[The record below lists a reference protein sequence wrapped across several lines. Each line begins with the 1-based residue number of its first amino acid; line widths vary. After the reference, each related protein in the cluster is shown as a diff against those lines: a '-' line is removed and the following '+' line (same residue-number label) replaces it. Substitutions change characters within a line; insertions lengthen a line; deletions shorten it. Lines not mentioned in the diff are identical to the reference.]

1 MMDLWAAK
9 RLGAVASHV
18 VAAEQPQQPPA
29 ERLVL
34 PHRLEQAD
42 DGTLLPA
49 EVAMLESLEAE
60 AAARRDYRRAGQLR
74 DTLEALTPARPPLSL
89 AACSPHSPEEQRD
102 FFWENGFCAT
112 P

>member
-1 MMDLWAAK
+1 MDLRAAK
-9 RLGAVASHV
+9 RLGAVACHL
-18 VAAEQPQQPPA
+18 VAAEQPPA

-49 EVAMLESLEAE
+49 EVAMLESLEAD

-74 DTLEALTPARPPLSL
+74 DTLEALTPRTPLSL

-102 FFWENGFCAT
+102 FFWQNGFCAI
-112 P
+112 PALP